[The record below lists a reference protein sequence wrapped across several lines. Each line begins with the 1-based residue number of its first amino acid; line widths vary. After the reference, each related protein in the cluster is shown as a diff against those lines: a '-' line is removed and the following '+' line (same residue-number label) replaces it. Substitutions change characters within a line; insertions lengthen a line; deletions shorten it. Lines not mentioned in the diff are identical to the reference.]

1 MSAIDRYAPGPPDCD
16 EERRRA
22 ILADVPAMRI
32 ERYRLK
38 LAIERS
44 SDPNAI
50 AIWLRQIDKIEERFC
65 EAGLADDG
73 LERVL

>member
-1 MSAIDRYAPGPPDCD
+1 MSAIDRYAPVPPECD
-16 EERRRA
+16 EERRLA
-22 ILADVPAMRI
+22 ILADVPAMRM

-38 LAIERS
+38 LAIDRS
-44 SDPNAI
+44 IDPESI
-50 AIWLRQIDKIEERFC
+50 AIWLRRIDKIEERFC